1 MISKIIIEKKRQ
13 GFTLI
18 EILVVV
24 AIIALLIVLAFSTV
38 LKNLLKGNDAR
49 RKADLDKI
57 KVFVEEYEKDHNC
70 YPTAES
76 MAMCG
81 SDPSIAIHP
90 YLSDVP
96 CDPVAKIAYVYVPA
110 DDSACPDWY
119 KLYTV
124 LQNNKDPKVIAGIG
138 PGNVYNYYVSSPN
151 APVDSDGLGGGDGN
165 SGYYGCIGGVC
176 KPIPLINGVMACGP
190 AYVPSNCGVDCSDPA
205 NACH

>member
-1 MISKIIIEKKRQ
+1 MISKIIIRKRQQ

-57 KVFVEEYEKDHNC
+57 KVFIEEYEKDHNC
-70 YPTAES
+70 YPTASS

-81 SDPSIAIHP
+81 SDPTIAIHP

-96 CDPVAKIAYVYVPA
+96 CDPVAKVAYKYIPA

-124 LQNNKDPKVIAGIG
+124 LQNDNDPKALAGIG
-138 PGNVYNYYVSSPN
+138 PAKAYNYYVSSSN
-151 APVDSDGLGGGDGN
+151 APVEDGSGGGGSV
-165 SGYYGCIGGVC
+165 SGYYGCIDGVC
-176 KPIPLINGVMACGP
+176 KPIPLIDGVMACGP
-190 AYVPSNCGVDCSDPA
+190 AYVPSNCGVDCTDPA
-205 NACH
+205 NACR